1 MLLKVL
7 IAEPDISYSK
17 SLEIDITEWGY
28 EAICAHNSQEALEA
42 IEKNN
47 DIRLVLIEWNISGT
61 NALDICYNI
70 RQQIQDQKTKN
81 KFIILMAPKSVEYE
95 IIRGLAVGADDY
107 IIKPFNFFELKVR
120 LQNAERTMELEDEC
134 RKLSHYDMLTKLLN
148 KRKIVEILEEELNR
162 GWRENQPTG
171 VIMVDI
177 DNFKTINDT
186 HGHFVGDKV
195 LAEVAARF
203 KKIIEPHG
211 KAGRYGGDEMLI
223 VLPNT
228 GGKEL
233 KEIAERLRCAIM
245 EKDIRTE
252 MASIEVRISL
262 GGTCSDNLTRV
273 SGTSLI
279 QTSDRALYQAKNQ
292 GRNQTV
298 ILEFSSSPKG
308 ESQ

>member
-1 MLLKVL
+1 MKVL

-17 SLEIDITEWGY
+17 SLEIDIQEWGY
-28 EAICAHNSQEALEA
+28 EVSCAHNNQEALEA

-47 DIRLVLIEWNISGT
+47 DIRLVLLDWNTGGLNT
-61 NALDICYNI
+61 LELCRNI
-70 RQQIQDQKTKN
+70 LQQIQDQKTRN
-81 KFIILMAPKSVEYE
+81 KYIILMVPKNIEYD
-95 IIRGLAVGADDY
+95 IIKGMNAGADDY
-107 IIKPFNFFELKVR
+107 IIKPFNFYQLKIR
-120 LQNAERTMELEDEC
+120 LQNAARIVELEDEC

-148 KRKIVEILEEELNR
+148 KKKIVETLEEELNR

-186 HGHFVGDKV
+186 YGHFVGDKV

-211 KAGRYGGDEMLI
+211 KTGRYGGDEMLI

-228 GGKEL
+228 GMNEL
-233 KEIAERLRCAIM
+233 KETAEQLRCAIM

-252 MASIEVRISL
+252 IASIEVRISL

-279 QTSDRALYQAKNQ
+279 QTSDKALYQAKNQ

-298 ILEFSSSPKG
+298 ILEFSSSSEG
-308 ESQ
+308 EQQ

>member
-1 MLLKVL
+1 VL
-7 IAEPDISYSK
+7 IAEPDISHSK
-17 SLEIDITEWGY
+17 SLEIDIREWGY
-28 EAICAHNSQEALEA
+28 EAICAQNSQEALEA
-42 IEKNN
+42 IEKN

-61 NALDICYNI
+61 NALDICYQI

-95 IIRGLAVGADDY
+95 IIRGLSVGADDY
-107 IIKPFNFFELKVR
+107 ILKPFNFFELKVR
-120 LQNAERTMELEDEC
+120 LQNAEKTIVLEDEC

-148 KRKIVEILEEELNR
+148 KKKIIETLEEELNR
-162 GWRENQPTG
+162 GWRENKATG

-186 HGHFVGDKV
+186 YGHFVGDKV

-203 KKIIEPHG
+203 KKNMRPDD

-228 GGKEL
+228 GMNEL

-245 EKDIRTE
+245 EKEIKTE
-252 MASIEVRISL
+252 MSSIEVRISL

-273 SGTSLI
+273 SGTSLV
-279 QTSDRALYQAKNQ
+279 QTSDKALYQAKNQ

-298 ILEFSSSPKG
+298 IIEFSSSPKD
-308 ESQ
+308 EQQ